1 MSPIV
6 ATRLVVRSTARLN
19 VGSALTSA
27 ASNST
32 ALTSGLHATSSPS
45 APARFLSTKGLTSV
59 DRFKEALEDYR
70 TKNYTQT
77 IPPRFRKEVTNVMR
91 RTSTARSFSSFAEPA
106 PISVEE
112 QKKIAVEDIERFLQ
126 NIGALGDKVT
136 HEDVETIVAE
146 LGESCEEII
155 RADLIV
161 TRLLK

>member
-1 MSPIV
+1 MSSIV

-19 VGSALTSA
+19 AGSALASV

-32 ALTSGLHATSSPS
+32 ALTGLHATSSPS
-45 APARFLSTKGLTSV
+45 APARFLSTKGLSSV

-91 RTSTARSFSSFAEPA
+91 RTSASRPFSSFAEPA
-106 PISVEE
+106 PISVAE
-112 QKKIAVEDIERFLQ
+112 QKKRAVEDIERFLT

-146 LGESCEEII
+146 LGETCEESI

-161 TRLLK
+161 TRLLN